1 MTPYYI
7 RYIICFI
14 TTQSQNPKVTR
25 NSICEALRSDLIS
38 GKLDF
43 DQPFREQKLAERF
56 GTSRGPVRDALL
68 RLTQEGA
75 LVYEANKGVRVISPL
90 SDDERSVVASMRLS
104 LEKHCLSKFMEK
116 MNENDRQQLS
126 LLLER
131 LTSACGRASLPEVA
145 ECDLAL
151 HRYWV
156 AQASSHLETMWL
168 GLSVRMIMK
177 YSRLT
182 KYEDIAKEHK
192 EIVQAILDEDLNKA
206 IYYLGENVI

>member
-1 MTPYYI
+1 LTNNSI
-7 RYIICFI
+7 GIIVFRI
-14 TTQSQNPKVTR
+14 TTQSHNSKVTR
-25 NSICEALRSDLIS
+25 NAICEALRSDLIS

-43 DQPFREQKLAERF
+43 DQPIREQKLAERF

-75 LVYEANKGVRVISPL
+75 LVYEPNKGVRVTSPL

-116 MNENDRQQLS
+116 MGPDDEKEIS

-131 LTSACGRASLPEVA
+131 LMSACERATLPGVA

-182 KYEDIAKEHK
+182 KYQDIASEHQR
-192 EIVQAILDEDLNKA
+192 IVEAMLDKDLDKA
-206 IYYLGENVI
+206 LYYLGENVI

>member
-1 MTPYYI
+1 MTKGQIGSIVYGI
-7 RYIICFI
+7 K
-14 TTQSQNPKVTR
+14 TQSHNPKVTR
-25 NSICEALRSDLIS
+25 NAICEALRSDLIS

-43 DQPFREQKLAERF
+43 DQPIREQRLAERF

-75 LVYEANKGVRVISPL
+75 LVYEPNKGVRVTSPL
-90 SDDERSVVASMRLS
+90 SDEERNVVASMRLS
-104 LEKHCLSKFMEK
+104 LEKHCLSKFMGEMDK
-116 MNENDRQQLS
+116 NDHRELS

-131 LTSACGRASLPEVA
+131 LISACDRASLPEVA

-182 KYEDIAKEHK
+182 KYEDIASEHQR
-192 EIVQAILDEDLNKA
+192 IVEAILAKDLDKA
-206 IYYLGENVI
+206 LYYLGENVI